1 MSDQNLLLEKQLLE
15 MICYQ
20 VQVLK
25 PENIPKPPYNL
36 GTLHIPAP
44 LSQKPVE
51 TSQLPATSAPTSAS
65 TPSKQKDKSA
75 PKSKPAAASHPQPG
89 QKGDASSRQLT
100 VAKLCLPIPPEPYP
114 PLSSRLSAYSPAI
127 SSGVLIETIKAGMN
141 AQADAGPAPGSGS
154 GGMGGI
160 GKGKRKLVRVRQ

>member
-1 MSDQNLLLEKQLLE
+1 

-25 PENIPKPPYNL
+25 PENVPKPPYNL
-36 GTLHIPAP
+36 GTLPIPAP

-51 TSQLPATSAPTSAS
+51 LPATSAPTSAS
-65 TPSKQKDKSA
+65 TPSKQKDKFAS
-75 PKSKPAAASHPQPG
+75 KSKSAAASHPQPG
-89 QKGDASSRQLT
+89 HKGDVSSHQPT
-100 VAKLCLPIPPEPYP
+100 AAKLCLPIPPEPYP

-127 SSGVLIETIKAGMN
+127 SSGVLIETVKAGMN
-141 AQADAGPAPGSGS
+141 AQADAGPALGSGS

>member
-1 MSDQNLLLEKQLLE
+1 MSDQSFLLEKQLLE
-15 MICYQ
+15 MICYH

-36 GTLHIPAP
+36 GTLPIPAP

-51 TSQLPATSAPTSAS
+51 TSQSPATSAPTSAS

-75 PKSKPAAASHPQPG
+75 PKSKPGAAS
-89 QKGDASSRQLT
+89 QKGDASSRPLT

-141 AQADAGPAPGSGS
+141 AQADAGPALGSGS